1 MSRPRARLASRARWH
16 DDGFSLIEALV
27 AIAILGIVL
36 AALVP
41 AFVGNLRTNTRSEI
55 RGGAVRAA
63 QQVLESLRAAGCFQP
78 IECDS
83 TQTYLPTGGTLG
95 PEIVRAGGRDFS
107 VVTRLCPNDAYCSE
121 NTRFLRVEVSLD
133 ERIVYTADT
142 VYSQL

>member
-1 MSRPRARLASRARWH
+1 MSRSPRQR
-16 DDGFSLIEALV
+16 DGGFSLIEALV

-41 AFVGNLRTNTRSEI
+41 AFIGNLRTNTGSEI

-78 IECDS
+78 AECDS
-83 TQTYLPTGGTLG
+83 TQTYLPTAGTLG
-95 PEIVRAGGRDFS
+95 PQTVQAGGRAFS
-107 VVTRLCPNDAYCSE
+107 VITRLCPDNAHCSE
-121 NTRFLRVEVSLD
+121 NTRHLRVEVSLD
-133 ERIVYTADT
+133 DRVVYTADT